1 MLHLS
6 LLDRLGRRGSLL
18 VLVPE
23 GRQKSAGG
31 GEENAVSIS
40 NRTSMDKMRPKTYQ
54 RAMLRPQIV
63 LPWKQLVLV
72 APAQFQTVE
81 PGWLHSFMFWVAE
94 ATNA

>member
-1 MLHLS
+1 MLHLGF
-6 LLDRLGRRGSLL
+6 LDRLGRRGSLL

-23 GRQKSAGG
+23 GRKESAGG
-31 GEENAVSIS
+31 GEENAVSVS
-40 NRTSMDKMRPKTYQ
+40 NRTSMDKMRSDTYQ

>member
-1 MLHLS
+1 MLHLG
-6 LLDRLGRRGSLL
+6 LLDRLGCRGSLL

-23 GRQKSAGG
+23 GRQQGARG
-31 GEENAVSIS
+31 GEKNAATIS
-40 NRTSMDKMRPKTYQ
+40 NRTSVGMKKSNTYQ

-81 PGWLHSFMFWVAE
+81 PGWLHSFIFWVAE

>member
-6 LLDRLGRRGSLL
+6 LLDRLGCRGSLL

-23 GRQKSAGG
+23 GRKKSAGG
-31 GEENAVSIS
+31 GEENAAKVSKRS
-40 NRTSMDKMRPKTYQ
+40 SMDKMRSNAYQ